1 MARKARAEVE
11 GGLYHVITRGN
22 NRRQIFNSPADYEK
36 FLLLLAVLKIKLPF
50 FLYAYCL
57 MTNHVHL
64 LLERQASAV
73 GRIMHRLLTGYA
85 QYYNRR
91 YRRVGHLLQG
101 RHKAILCQSE
111 RYLSELVRYIHLN
124 PVRAGMVTRPEDYQ
138 YSSHRA
144 YLGLEPAGVVDVD
157 PVLRHFGA
165 SKEVARD
172 RYRKFVEAGLKQGH
186 CREFYA
192 ADEGRILGSEEF
204 IDATIHRIG
213 SSGKLA
219 FASTSNGTAIAALLQ
234 GDNASQQMPEAVDQ
248 RTYVNGLMPLFTSIC
263 FKLSRLLSRTWLI
276 FIESI
281 TSLISA
287 TTSFLLR
294 RYPRSAEASIT
305 RIRVS
310 CSTSLFTDFI
320 LASTSGIASDPRSA
334 ISFAKLVS
342 GGSTF
347 MAHR

>member
-1 MARKARAEVE
+1 MARQTRAEVE

-36 FLLLLAVLKIKLPF
+36 FLSLLAVQKTKLPF

-64 LLERQASAV
+64 LIERQTSAV

-124 PVRAGMVTRPEDYQ
+124 PVRAGMVTLPEDYE

-144 YLGLEPAGVVDVD
+144 YLGMEPAGLVDVD

-165 SKEVARD
+165 RKEIARAN
-172 RYRKFVEAGLKQGH
+172 YRKFVAAGIKQGH
-186 CREFYA
+186 CGEFYA

-204 IDATIHRIG
+204 IDATIHRLGETGRTTRGAKKQTFLVREFEPERLVAAVEKGCRIPRADFCGASKSAPAIRAKEMLILIG
-213 SSGKLA
+213 LQMGGNVKVLSEVMGISPSTLSRRRDAARLKARDNANNSKLA
-219 FASTSNGTAIAALLQ
+219 SEIIQHYRAN
-234 GDNASQQMPEAVDQ
+234 
-248 RTYVNGLMPLFTSIC
+248 Y
-263 FKLSRLLSRTWLI
+263 
-276 FIESI
+276 
-281 TSLISA
+281 
-287 TTSFLLR
+287 
-294 RYPRSAEASIT
+294 
-305 RIRVS
+305 
-310 CSTSLFTDFI
+310 
-320 LASTSGIASDPRSA
+320 
-334 ISFAKLVS
+334 
-342 GGSTF
+342 
-347 MAHR
+347 

>member
-36 FLLLLAVLKIKLPF
+36 FLSLLAIQKIKLPF

-57 MTNHVHL
+57 MSNHVHL
-64 LLERQASAV
+64 LIERQASAV

-101 RHKAILCQSE
+101 RHKAILCQSD

-124 PVRAGMVTRPEDYQ
+124 PVRARIVNKPENYE

-144 YLGLEPAGVVDVD
+144 YLRMEPPGMVDVD

-165 SKEVARD
+165 KKGFASE
-172 RYRKFVEAGLKQGH
+172 RYRQFVAAGIKQGH
-186 CREFYA
+186 CEEFYA
-192 ADEGRILGSEEF
+192 ADEGRILGTEEF

-213 SSGKLA
+213 EPKREIRGSKNATTASEFRPDRLIAEVEKICRVSREEFCGGSKSAAAVTAKEMLILIGLQVGASRRMLSEIAGISSSA
-219 FASTSNGTAIAALLQ
+219 
-234 GDNASQQMPEAVDQ
+234 
-248 RTYVNGLMPLFTSIC
+248 
-263 FKLSRLLSRTWLI
+263 LSRRCDAVRLKVQ
-276 FIESI
+276 ENVE
-281 TSLISA
+281 TSDLAAYIIKQ
-287 TTSFLLR
+287 
-294 RYPRSAEASIT
+294 YRSGN
-305 RIRVS
+305 
-310 CSTSLFTDFI
+310 D
-320 LASTSGIASDPRSA
+320 
-334 ISFAKLVS
+334 
-342 GGSTF
+342 
-347 MAHR
+347 